1 MPFSPDLYVMGA
13 PARVYAESIASPS
26 LGRWGVV
33 SRPLLTA
40 LVMGT
45 ASAFA
50 ATGHVTLGLVAS
62 GLVCW
67 SFVPL
72 LQIATAVAIMGP
84 RLAARR
90 AGHCG
95 RARARRRGHRR
106 APCAVVL
113 ARIRRGGARVARR
126 RRDRTSDD
134 RGRPEVA
141 GRADRILPL
150 HARIESTPRAN
161 RVDRLS
167 LPSADGAVPDLRF
180 RARVLGSGGHR
191 GDPCRANRRLRPGR
205 ARNRRP

>member
-1 MPFSPDLYVMGA
+1 MGA

-84 RLAARR
+84 RLSRPVPLARR
-90 AGHCG
+90 LELWFMGH
-95 RARARRRGHRR
+95 
-106 APCAVVL
+106 APWTL
-113 ARIRRGGARVARR
+113 WI
-126 RRDRTSDD
+126 S
-134 RGRPEVA
+134 
-141 GRADRILPL
+141 
-150 HARIESTPRAN
+150 
-161 RVDRLS
+161 
-167 LPSADGAVPDLRF
+167 
-180 RARVLGSGGHR
+180 
-191 GDPCRANRRLRPGR
+191 
-205 ARNRRP
+205 

>member
-1 MPFSPDLYVMGA
+1 MGA

-84 RLAARR
+84 RLSRPVPLARR
-90 AGHCG
+90 LELWFMGHAPWTLWIFAVTLLMGQAGLSSHLEWAIIASAFIPAVWTSVVGAAFC
-95 RARARRRGHRR
+95 R
-106 APCAVVL
+106 VVL
-113 ARIRRGGARVARR
+113 GDSRGAAVAR
-126 RRDRTSDD
+126 TALHQAITWTLLLLYF
-134 RGRPEVA
+134 GWAVA
-141 GRADRILPL
+141 LGPRI
-150 HARIESTPRAN
+150 AA
-161 RVDRLS
+161 
-167 LPSADGAVPDLRF
+167 
-180 RARVLGSGGHR
+180 VLGG
-191 GDPCRANRRLRPGR
+191 
-205 ARNRRP
+205 